1 MIESILISL
10 AQPLTIAGAPRRI
23 LSHAVLGNCASNA
36 GITVSCSFTQV
47 PFKRNID
54 YGPNRCQCQ
63 PGNADAHSASGE
75 GLGSLDVGLLDWG
88 REGPPLHCCVQ
99 DHPLPWSTSPP
110 T

>member
-1 MIESILISL
+1 MIESIVISL

-23 LSHAVLGNCASNA
+23 LFQAVLGNCASNA

-75 GLGSLDVGLLDWG
+75 GLGSLDVGLLGWG

-99 DHPLPWSTSPP
+99 DHPLPWSTSSP